1 MRFRSSSHSLKH
13 VDRELKDLINSSE
26 NANKCGECGNFYPT
40 WCSVNLGVFL
50 CGRCASVHR
59 KVFGSRDDDA
69 FSNVKSLSMDRWTR
83 EDIDGLVSLGGN
95 KGNARF
101 WNPKNVP
108 FPFDGDDDKAIV
120 EHYIR
125 DKYILGKFRYDEIKP
140 EDFGSR
146 MDDFDGESDRFDE
159 RNRSRSRSRSHSFY
173 KGGHNRSDYG
183 GSRDSFQSSG
193 SRYSRQLVE
202 LKDMGFRDTNKNLDA
217 LSSAHGNINR
227 AIDYLEKS
235 SSSRNSVSA
244 AATTS
249 TPPLPRR
256 RATTSGPQPA
266 IFDGTNVIT
275 PDFTSN
281 SASFVQAKPAV
292 FDGTL
297 QQYYDPATGMI
308 YAEVN
313 SRTPHF
319 ITFKLSTKA
328 IFYPF

>member
-1 MRFRSSSHSLKH
+1 
-13 VDRELKDLINSSE
+13 
-26 NANKCGECGNFYPT
+26 
-40 WCSVNLGVFL
+40 
-50 CGRCASVHR
+50 
-59 KVFGSRDDDA
+59 
-69 FSNVKSLSMDRWTR
+69 MDRWTR
-83 EDIDGLVSLGGN
+83 EDIDELVSLGGN

-193 SRYSRQLVE
+193 SRYSRQLAE
-202 LKDMGFRDTNKNLDA
+202 LKDMGFGDTNKNLDA

-308 YAEVN
+308 YVDQQQYAMAMQQQQQQQQQLAVAQAQAQAQAQQIQMQQLQMQQQQQA
-313 SRTPHF
+313 P
-319 ITFKLSTKA
+319 LSFQQQA
-328 IFYPF
+328 PLSFQQMSQGGNLPQGYFYTQ

>member
-83 EDIDGLVSLGGN
+83 EDIDELVSLGGN

-159 RNRSRSRSRSHSFY
+159 RNRSRSRSRSRSHSFY

-193 SRYSRQLVE
+193 SRYSRQLAE
-202 LKDMGFRDTNKNLDA
+202 LKDMGFGDTNKNLDA

-281 SASFVQAKPAV
+281 SASFVQAKPA
-292 FDGTL
+292 
-297 QQYYDPATGMI
+297 
-308 YAEVN
+308 AEVN